1 MCIIREEEAAHSL
14 SSDLG
19 SLINDEKS
27 SDLILQAGER
37 YGTERDRER
46 IGEETNDIPN
56 IMNIHEYLSSR
67 RFMVHQNILAAR
79 SPVFADL
86 LARMESDIQ
95 EYIPS

>member
-37 YGTERDRER
+37 YETERDRER
-46 IGEETNDIPN
+46 QRETERKLKKRPMISP
-56 IMNIHEYLSSR
+56 
-67 RFMVHQNILAAR
+67 ILT
-79 SPVFADL
+79 
-86 LARMESDIQ
+86 
-95 EYIPS
+95 